1 MTMSMS
7 YPLNN
12 DTVEVNFSGTPYI
25 PARLTGHPDSWEPA
39 EGGEIEIE
47 EVEYRTKGKAFV
59 DGKWIR
65 CDVVVDVSPLLDD
78 GQFEDIQEKI
88 ENTNFNEED

>member
-1 MTMSMS
+1 MTSFS
-7 YPLNN
+7 YALNN
-12 DTVEVNFSGTPYI
+12 DTVEVNFSGSPFI
-25 PARLTGHPDSWEPA
+25 PARLTGHPDTWEPP

-65 CDVVVDVSPLLDD
+65 CEVVVDVSPLLDD
-78 GQFEDIQEKI
+78 GQFEDIQERI
-88 ENTNFNEED
+88 SSTDFNEYD